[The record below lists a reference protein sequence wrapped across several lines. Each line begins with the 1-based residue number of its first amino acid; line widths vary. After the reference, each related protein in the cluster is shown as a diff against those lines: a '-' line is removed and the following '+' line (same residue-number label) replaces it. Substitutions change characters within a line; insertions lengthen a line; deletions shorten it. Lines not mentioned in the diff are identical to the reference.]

1 LSKTIKTSAPVK
13 KVKLIADP
21 KEFIPLF
28 KQTVEN
34 DLKLTE
40 EKKFKDAVSQEVKRV
55 INVAVNR
62 EVEKVK
68 KEYELKFPEKY
79 EEGKKKGIE
88 IGHKELKERVELAID
103 TLKSIIRD
111 AEDKR
116 KNIINSAEKDVLE
129 IASYLAEK
137 VILRKIEI
145 EENIVLDVVKEALDH
160 VSGETKVILKLNPD
174 DVKMV
179 ESVKEDI
186 LSQFEMLDKMD
197 LIPDKSV
204 TKGGCIIE
212 TESGII
218 DSDIKSR
225 FEAVRKE
232 LLKDFDGKK

>member
-232 LLKDFDGKK
+232 LLKDFNGKK